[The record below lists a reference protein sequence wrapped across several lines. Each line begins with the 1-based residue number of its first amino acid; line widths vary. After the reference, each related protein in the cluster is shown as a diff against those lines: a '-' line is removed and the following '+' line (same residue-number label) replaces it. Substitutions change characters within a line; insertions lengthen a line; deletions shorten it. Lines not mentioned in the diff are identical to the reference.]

1 MARARSGSANCRAER
16 FDRMHPSL
24 SFDQAPPIS
33 VPYRFFLAAPWFG
46 VMAGLLLAWSGGD
59 GLVSRWTPEAL
70 ALTHLLALG
79 FMLQAMCGALFQFI
93 PVAVGGNVWRPTLVA
108 NTVQPALLLATLL
121 LVGGLLFGQ
130 SGLLMAAVPLFLLA
144 VGGFVVVV
152 ALALW
157 QTPATGMTLWAM
169 RMAIGGLAIT
179 VLLGALLAEAL
190 AHGLAVPI
198 VDLTNIHLAWGLGGW
213 ALMLLAGVSY
223 HVVPMFQ
230 LTRPYP
236 LWFIRGFGPVLLFLI
251 CAWSSRLLLD
261 DARWLPL
268 IAFPLLVILSAYAGI
283 TLWLQYT
290 RRRKI
295 HDATSL
301 YFRVAMLSMLVFA
314 VSGAAY
320 FLVPQLAAD
329 PRFTVWLGVLAFAGV
344 FVSAISGMMYKIAP
358 FLNWLH
364 LQRLGAP
371 LSAVPNMKKMLPAD
385 AMTGHLRL
393 HVLAL
398 LLLLLAVWLP
408 GLTRLAGLAFAASFV
423 WQAWNL
429 VGAARRYQ
437 IFRDQ
442 IRATA
447 LRH

>member
-1 MARARSGSANCRAER
+1 
-16 FDRMHPSL
+16 MHASL

-33 VPYRFFLAAPWFG
+33 VPYRFFLVAPWFG
-46 VMAGLLLAWSGGD
+46 VMAGILLAWSGAD
-59 GLVSRWTPEAL
+59 GLASRWTPEAL

-93 PVAVGGNVWRPTLVA
+93 AVAVGGNVWRPRLVA
-108 NTVQPALLLATLL
+108 NTVQPILLLATLL
-121 LVGGLLFGQ
+121 LVGGLLF
-130 SGLLMAAVPLFLLA
+130 SRPGLLSAAVPLFLLA
-144 VGGFVVVV
+144 LGGFVAVV

-179 VLLGALLAEAL
+179 VLLGSVLAEAL
-190 AHGLAVPI
+190 AYGLAVPI
-198 VDLTNIHLAWGLGGW
+198 VELTNVHLAWGLGGW

-236 LWFIRGFGPVLLFLI
+236 LWFARWFGPWLLVFLL
-251 CAWSSRLLLD
+251 AWSSRFFLDHSPWSLVLALPLLL
-261 DARWLPL
+261 
-268 IAFPLLVILSAYAGI
+268 ILAAYAGL

-301 YFRVAMLSMLVFA
+301 YFGVAMQSMLAFA
-314 VSGAAY
+314 ISGTAFILWPA
-320 FLVPQLAAD
+320 LGAD
-329 PRFTVWLGVLAFAGV
+329 PRSMVWLGVLAFVGV
-344 FVSAISGMMYKIAP
+344 FVSAVSGMMYKIVP

-371 LSAVPNMKKMLPAD
+371 MSAVPNMKKMIPAE
-385 AMTGHLRL
+385 AMTGQLRL

-398 LLLLLAVWLP
+398 LLLLAAVWVP
-408 GLTRLAGLAFAASFV
+408 GLTRLAGIALAASFG
-423 WQAWNL
+423 WLGWNL
-429 VGAARRYQ
+429 VGAVRRYQ
-437 IFRDQ
+437 AFRDQ
-442 IRATA
+442 IRAAA
-447 LRH
+447 LHH

>member
-1 MARARSGSANCRAER
+1 
-16 FDRMHPSL
+16 MHPSL

-46 VMAGLLLAWSGGD
+46 VMAGILLAWSGPD
-59 GLVSRWTPEAL
+59 AFASRWTPEAL
-70 ALTHLLALG
+70 ALTHLIALG

-93 PVAVGGNVWRPTLVA
+93 PVAVGGNVWRPKLVA
-108 NTVQPALLLATLL
+108 NTVQPLLLLATLL
-121 LVGGLLFGQ
+121 LVAGLLFGLPD
-130 SGLLMAAVPLFLLA
+130 LLSAAVPLFLLA
-144 VGGFVVVV
+144 VGGLVIVV

-179 VLLGALLAEAL
+179 VLLGSLLAESL
-190 AHGLAVPI
+190 AHGLSVPI
-198 VDLTNIHLAWGLGGW
+198 VELTNIHLAWGLVGW

-236 LWFIRGFGPVLLFLI
+236 LWFTRGFGPLLLLLLL
-251 CAWSSRLLLD
+251 AWSGQYFLDDSGWSIAIGLLLL
-261 DARWLPL
+261 AML
-268 IAFPLLVILSAYAGI
+268 ASYAGI

-301 YFRVAMLSMLVFA
+301 YFRVAMLSLLAFA
-314 VSGAAY
+314 ISGAAT
-320 FLVPQLAAD
+320 LLHPAIGAD
-329 PRFTVWLGVLAFAGV
+329 PRSVVWLGVLAFAGV
-344 FVSAISGMMYKIAP
+344 FVSAITGMMYKITP

-371 LSAVPNMKKMLPAD
+371 MSAVPNMKKMLAGEL
-385 AMTGHLRL
+385 MTGQLRL

-398 LLLLLAVWLP
+398 LLLLAAVWLP
-408 GLTRLAGLAFAASFV
+408 GLARLAGVAFAASSA
-423 WQAWNL
+423 WLGWNL
-429 VGAARRYQ
+429 ISAVQRYQ
-437 IFRDQ
+437 TFRDQ
-442 IRATA
+442 IRASA
-447 LRH
+447 LHR